1 MSKKN
6 KLNVRLTF
14 ALLLLLAIAPAA
26 AGQSHRFMGRKEF
39 LPYTR
44 NLPAIDRVELLKLT
58 LKDDHGNGEHWNGE
72 IDATKVLQG
81 TKAQRVASL
90 WRKQTY
96 TQSDSA
102 CHGPGYAIKFYSRRR
117 LLVYATVCFACS
129 NMFFMTPNLK
139 RTQNFESGNKLGEQ
153 LNEIFRLA
161 FAETTSVRRYTTVT
175 QKR

>member
-1 MSKKN
+1 MNQKI
-6 KLNVRLTF
+6 KLNGRLIF
-14 ALLLLLAIAPAA
+14 ALLLLLSIVPASMA
-26 AGQSHRFMGRKEF
+26 QPRRFTGRKEF

-44 NLPAIDRVELLKLT
+44 NLPAIDRVELLKLEM
-58 LKDDHGNGEHWNGE
+58 KNDQWDGE
-72 IDATKVLQG
+72 IESRKVLQG

-102 CHGPGYAIKFYSRRR
+102 CHEPGYAIKFYSRRR
-117 LLVYATVCFACS
+117 LLVYATVCWACN
-129 NMFFMTPNLK
+129 NMFFMTPELK
-139 RTQNFESGNKLGEQ
+139 RTQNFEGGNKLGEQ

-161 FAETTSVRRYTTVT
+161 FAETTSVRRYTTGT

>member
-1 MSKKN
+1 MNQKN
-6 KLNVRLTF
+6 KLNGRLVF
-14 ALLLLLAIAPAA
+14 ASLLLLSIVPASMA
-26 AGQSHRFMGRKEF
+26 QLRRFTGRKEF

-44 NLPAIDRVELLKLT
+44 NLPAIDRVELLKREM
-58 LKDDHGNGEHWNGE
+58 KNDKWDGE
-72 IDATKVLQG
+72 IESRKVLQG

-102 CHGPGYAIKFYSRRR
+102 CHEPGYAIKFYSRRR

-129 NMFFMTPNLK
+129 NMFFITPNLK

-161 FAETTSVRRYTTVT
+161 FAETTSVRRYPTVT

>member
-6 KLNVRLTF
+6 KLNVRHTF
-14 ALLLLLAIAPAA
+14 ALLLLLAIAPGA

-44 NLPAIDRVELLKLT
+44 NLPAIDRVELLKLEM
-58 LKDDHGNGEHWNGE
+58 KNDQWDGE
-72 IDATKVLQG
+72 IESRKVLQG

-96 TQSDSA
+96 NQSDSA
-102 CHGPGYAIKFYSRRR
+102 CHEPGYAIKFYSRRR
-117 LLVYATVCFACS
+117 LLVYATVCWACN
-129 NMFFMTPNLK
+129 NMFFMTPELK
-139 RTQNFESGNKLGEQ
+139 RTQNFEGGNKLGEQ
-153 LNEIFRLA
+153 LYEVFRLA
-161 FAETTSVRRYTTVT
+161 FTETTSVRRYTTVT

>member
-1 MSKKN
+1 MNQKN
-6 KLNVRLTF
+6 KLNGRLIF
-14 ALLLLLAIAPAA
+14 ALLLLLSIASANMAQPR
-26 AGQSHRFMGRKEF
+26 RFTGRKEF

-44 NLPAIDRVELLKLT
+44 NLPAIDRVELLKLEM
-58 LKDDHGNGEHWNGE
+58 KNDQWDGE
-72 IDATKVLQG
+72 IESRKVLQG

-102 CHGPGYAIKFYSRRR
+102 CHEPGYAIKFYSRRR
-117 LLVYATVCFACS
+117 LLVYATVCWACD

-139 RTQNFESGNKLGEQ
+139 RTQNFEGGNKLGEQ
-153 LNEIFRLA
+153 LYEVFRLA
-161 FAETTSVRRYTTVT
+161 FTETTSVRRYTTVT